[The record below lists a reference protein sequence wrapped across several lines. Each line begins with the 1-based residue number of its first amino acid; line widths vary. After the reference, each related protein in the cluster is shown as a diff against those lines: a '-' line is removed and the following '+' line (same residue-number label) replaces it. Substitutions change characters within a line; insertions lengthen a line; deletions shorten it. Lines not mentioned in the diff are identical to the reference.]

1 MSYHYG
7 GIKENNPGS
16 IHLYFALFDVKNV
29 IKNVDLNYFKNNHFS
44 TAFWYVTCLKSYY
57 SLKEPIKIPDWM
69 TTELRKPV
77 LCNLS
82 LLGKN
87 TFDKK
92 KSNHKQT
99 NKQNHTNKQTLK
111 VLTLKKCI
119 CNNSQN
125 IPNYY

>member
-16 IHLYFALFDVKNV
+16 IHIYFAFFDVKNV

-92 KSNHKQT
+92 KIQPQT
-99 NKQNHTNKQTLK
+99 NKQTKSYKQTN
-111 VLTLKKCI
+111 TEGFNSKKMYL
-119 CNNSQN
+119 Q
-125 IPNYY
+125 

>member
-1 MSYHYG
+1 
-7 GIKENNPGS
+7 
-16 IHLYFALFDVKNV
+16 
-29 IKNVDLNYFKNNHFS
+29 
-44 TAFWYVTCLKSYY
+44 
-57 SLKEPIKIPDWM
+57 M

-99 NKQNHTNKQTLK
+99 NKQTKSYKQTN
-111 VLTLKKCI
+111 TEGFNSKKMYL
-119 CNNSQN
+119 Q
-125 IPNYY
+125 